1 MTSLIHRPDEA
12 RRIGQLKRWLAKPP
26 KSAQRLDLISR
37 AGQEESVLDSW
48 DRGAVTPDLAAPIV
62 ADIQEHADE
71 LGQSVECQLRWHD
84 ADGAPSTTR
93 TLKSAPSDPTWTG
106 DYDGSTVAQARQAQ
120 RHHEAMARL
129 YVEAHGA
136 TVSQLVD
143 LVKALG
149 AREAATARRA
159 DDIRQDRD
167 EIAAIVA
174 ELHAGAP
181 EEDAKWQE
189 QAMQL
194 VQMLVASGVNGP
206 KPGAS

>member
-1 MTSLIHRPDEA
+1 
-12 RRIGQLKRWLAKPP
+12 
-26 KSAQRLDLISR
+26 
-37 AGQEESVLDSW
+37 
-48 DRGAVTPDLAAPIV
+48 V
-62 ADIQEHADE
+62 ADITEHADE
-71 LGQSVECQLRWHD
+71 MGQSVECVLRWHD
-84 ADGAPSTTR
+84 QDGASMTTR
-93 TLKSAPSDPTWTG
+93 VLKTAPSDPAWTG

-159 DDIRQDRD
+159 DEVRQDRD

-181 EEDAKWQE
+181 ESDDSKWQE

-194 VQMLVASGVNGP
+194 VQMLVASGVNTP
-206 KPGAS
+206 KPPAT